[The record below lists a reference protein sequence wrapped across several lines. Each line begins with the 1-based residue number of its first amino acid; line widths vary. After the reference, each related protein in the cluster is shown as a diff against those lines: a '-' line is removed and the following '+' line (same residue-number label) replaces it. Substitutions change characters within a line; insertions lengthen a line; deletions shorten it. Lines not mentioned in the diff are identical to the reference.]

1 MLLDHESRMLATLM
15 QRAVAQKKQR
25 FAHLAAAL
33 DAMSPLKVLSRG
45 YSMTFDAQGHV
56 VRSVR
61 TLSCGDRI
69 TVRLADGRASAEGRG
84 IQEDAT

>member
-1 MLLDHESRMLATLM
+1 MSIVRSRCSGSSPASHCLSV
-15 QRAVAQKKQR
+15 RSK
-25 FAHLAAAL
+25 L

-45 YSMTFDAQGHV
+45 YSMTFGAQGHV

-69 TVRLADGRASAEGRG
+69 TVRLADGRASAEVRE

>member
-1 MLLDHESRMLATLM
+1 
-15 QRAVAQKKQR
+15 
-25 FAHLAAAL
+25 
-33 DAMSPLKVLSRG
+33 MSPLKVLSRG
-45 YSMTFDAQGHV
+45 YSMTFDAQGYV

-69 TVRLADGRASAEGRG
+69 TVRLADGRASAEVRE

>member
-1 MLLDHESRMLATLM
+1 
-15 QRAVAQKKQR
+15 
-25 FAHLAAAL
+25 
-33 DAMSPLKVLSRG
+33 MSPLKVLSRG

-69 TVRLADGRASAEGRG
+69 TVRLADGRASAEGRE